1 MKILLVDDEP
11 HVTRAIQQLV
21 NWDELSIDT
30 VLTASSGHDALE
42 QMELYVPEILMT
54 DVVMPDM
61 TGLDLIKTVH
71 ANYPHTKI
79 LMISGYSDFEYI
91 HTAMLH
97 GGMDYLLKPLTPGAL
112 TSAIRKARDAWEK
125 EDSERS
131 IKRHDKQTIQRIS
144 HLAIENLLEKYFYQE
159 NTTAVHTE
167 LTTLLPELSNA
178 SNCTLCV
185 LDHRYCY
192 QPAGTLAPN
201 YVAIESSLRDI
212 LQRTGSGY
220 LIHYSAK
227 PSQSILFIYR
237 QHDSILRALEKVI
250 MEVNLHTQLSLHLG
264 VCGPLPFPLC
274 FRKAYDQAEAA
285 FFYVLAGRTPQIL
298 VPWQEEMQKSP
309 APPSLNMAS
318 LFSCLLGGS
327 EQGLRAA
334 ISQFC
339 AENIRRDISLA
350 ELDALLTTMH
360 VQFTEWYNSL
370 QLRYNGC
377 KLSAP
382 DSLEWT
388 EYADTRG
395 LFSAEKFAGALYK
408 NLEIVQGQL
417 HRAPSDMRIQHVVQY
432 LEDNY
437 AEPFSQEECAARF
450 CMNRDYLCHLFTK
463 ELGVSMIN
471 YLNEVRI
478 RHAKELLADASI
490 SIKDIAHQVGFED
503 EKYFARQFKRQ
514 ENVTAAEYR
523 AHLVSRWAKQ

>member
-237 QHDSILRALEKVI
+237 QPDSILRALEKVI
-250 MEVNLHTQLSLHLG
+250 MEVNLHTQRSLHLG
-264 VCGPLPFPLC
+264 VCGPLPFSLC

-285 FFYVLAGRTPQIL
+285 FSMFLPAARRRFLFHGRKRCRSPLLRFRLTWLPF
-298 VPWQEEMQKSP
+298 SP
-309 APPSLNMAS
+309 A
-318 LFSCLLGGS
+318 CL
-327 EQGLRAA
+327 
-334 ISQFC
+334 
-339 AENIRRDISLA
+339 
-350 ELDALLTTMH
+350 
-360 VQFTEWYNSL
+360 V
-370 QLRYNGC
+370 
-377 KLSAP
+377 
-382 DSLEWT
+382 
-388 EYADTRG
+388 
-395 LFSAEKFAGALYK
+395 
-408 NLEIVQGQL
+408 
-417 HRAPSDMRIQHVVQY
+417 
-432 LEDNY
+432 
-437 AEPFSQEECAARF
+437 
-450 CMNRDYLCHLFTK
+450 
-463 ELGVSMIN
+463 GVSRVFVPQSVN
-471 YLNEVRI
+471 SAQR
-478 RHAKELLADASI
+478 
-490 SIKDIAHQVGFED
+490 
-503 EKYFARQFKRQ
+503 
-514 ENVTAAEYR
+514 T
-523 AHLVSRWAKQ
+523 

>member
-237 QHDSILRALEKVI
+237 QHDSILRAY
-250 MEVNLHTQLSLHLG
+250 T
-264 VCGPLPFPLC
+264 
-274 FRKAYDQAEAA
+274 
-285 FFYVLAGRTPQIL
+285 
-298 VPWQEEMQKSP
+298 
-309 APPSLNMAS
+309 
-318 LFSCLLGGS
+318 
-327 EQGLRAA
+327 
-334 ISQFC
+334 
-339 AENIRRDISLA
+339 
-350 ELDALLTTMH
+350 
-360 VQFTEWYNSL
+360 
-370 QLRYNGC
+370 
-377 KLSAP
+377 
-382 DSLEWT
+382 
-388 EYADTRG
+388 
-395 LFSAEKFAGALYK
+395 
-408 NLEIVQGQL
+408 
-417 HRAPSDMRIQHVVQY
+417 
-432 LEDNY
+432 
-437 AEPFSQEECAARF
+437 
-450 CMNRDYLCHLFTK
+450 
-463 ELGVSMIN
+463 
-471 YLNEVRI
+471 
-478 RHAKELLADASI
+478 
-490 SIKDIAHQVGFED
+490 
-503 EKYFARQFKRQ
+503 
-514 ENVTAAEYR
+514 
-523 AHLVSRWAKQ
+523 